1 MFNMKKIYLLL
12 LLFSIICGAFIQKAS
27 ADVIWNNN
35 LHDLLLSNNAVIY
48 TINIRSFNAKDANC
62 DGIIDETEERGNF
75 LNAIDR
81 LDELS
86 ASGVNVI
93 RLLPITPVGKVKAL
107 GTAGS
112 LFAPSSF
119 NDINPQLKAKN
130 SNLSLEAEMQK
141 FVSECH
147 KRNIGVIVDLPCCG
161 SYDLYL
167 QHPELFKKDADLNP
181 IVPADWTDVRLL
193 DAGTNTQINMDVYN
207 LYASFI
213 DFVTNE
219 GFDGIVADV
228 ASSKTSSFWKNL
240 ISETKGRNPQF
251 LFLAEASP
259 YDKSISQYAEFTTL
273 DKLLDAGFD
282 GCYSGYTD
290 FKNWQ
295 TANELFSA
303 VNKTIK
309 LQKKYLGTKS
319 FVSDLNT
326 HNQIS
331 PILINGPQLSDMIL
345 WLNAT
350 LPINAHYVDGFSAG
364 DDYIYFWTNK
374 KARKTYTDDDYYFT
388 HRGQLDIFNF
398 SRRPQGKY
406 VDLFKDFIL
415 SNRVKIATRDIL
427 SNGNFV
433 QLRTNSPNVF
443 SYARS
448 ANSQTI
454 VVIGNLNFKNM
465 QNVNISVPRLS
476 KNVLSVPIKIKSIPT
491 LSNGKISTTLSPGEV
506 QVLMFNSFD
515 IK

>member
-1 MFNMKKIYLLL
+1 MSYMKKIYLLF
-12 LLFSIICGAFIQKAS
+12 LLFFLICGAFIQKAS
-27 ADVIWNNN
+27 ADTIWNNN
-35 LHDLLLSNNAVIY
+35 LRDLLLSNNAIIY
-48 TINIRSFNAKDANC
+48 TVNMRSFNAKDTNG

-119 NDINPQLKAKN
+119 NEINPQLKTKN
-130 SNLSLEAEMQK
+130 STLSLEAEMQK
-141 FVSECH
+141 FVAECH
-147 KRNIGVIVDLPCCG
+147 KRNIGVIIDLPCCG

-167 QHPELFKKDADLNP
+167 QHPELFKKDADSNP

-193 DAGTNTQINMDVYN
+193 DAGNNAQINMDVYN

-213 DFVTNE
+213 DLVTNE
-219 GFDGIVADV
+219 GVDGIIADV
-228 ASSKTSSFWKNL
+228 AYSKPSSFWKNL
-240 ISETKGRNPQF
+240 INETKGRNPQF

-259 YDKSISQYAEFTTL
+259 YDKSISQYTEFTPF

-282 GCYSGYTD
+282 GCYSGYSN

-295 TANELFSA
+295 TANDLYSA
-303 VNKTIK
+303 VNKTLK

-319 FVSDLNT
+319 LVSDLNT

-331 PILINGPQLSDMIL
+331 PILINGPQFSDMIL

-374 KARKTYTDDDYYFT
+374 KATKTYTDDDYYFT

-398 SRRPQGKY
+398 SRKPQGRY
-406 VDLFKDFIL
+406 ADLFKDFIL
-415 SNRVKIATRDIL
+415 SNKVKIATRAIL
-427 SNGNFV
+427 SKGNFV
-433 QLRTNSPNVF
+433 PLRTNSTNVF
-443 SYARS
+443 AYARS

-454 VVIGNLNFKNM
+454 VIIGNLNFKNM
-465 QNVNISVPRLS
+465 QEARVYIPKLS
-476 KNVLSVPIKIKSIPT
+476 KDVLSVPIKIKSIPI
-491 LSNGKISTTLSPGEV
+491 LSKGKISTTLTPGEV

-515 IK
+515 VK

>member
-1 MFNMKKIYLLL
+1 MLSMKKIYLLL
-12 LLFSIICGAFIQKAS
+12 WLFCTICGVLIQQAS
-27 ADVIWNNN
+27 ANIVWNNN
-35 LHDLLLSNNAVIY
+35 LQDLFLSNNAVIY
-48 TINIRSFNAKDANC
+48 TVNIRSFNAKDMNG

-81 LDELS
+81 LDELTE
-86 ASGVNVI
+86 AGVNVI
-93 RLLPITPVGKVKAL
+93 RLLPITPVGKIKAL

-119 NDINPQLKAKN
+119 NDISPQLKAKN

-141 FVSECH
+141 FVAECH

-167 QHPELFKKDADLNP
+167 QHPELFKKDADSNP

-193 DAGTNTQINMDVYN
+193 DVGNNTQINMDVYN

-213 DFVTNE
+213 DLVTNE
-219 GFDGIVADV
+219 GADGIVADV
-228 ASSKTSSFWKNL
+228 AYSKPSSFWKNL

-251 LFLAEASP
+251 LFLAEASH
-259 YDKSISQYAEFTTL
+259 YDKSISQYTEFTPL

-282 GCYSGYTD
+282 GCYSGYSN

-295 TANELFSA
+295 TANDLYSA
-303 VNKTIK
+303 VNSTLK
-309 LQKKYLGTKS
+309 LQKKYLGTKF

-331 PILINGPQLSDMIL
+331 PILINGQQLSDMIL

-374 KARKTYTDDDYYFT
+374 KAPKTYTDDDYYFT

-406 VDLFKDFIL
+406 IDLFKDFIL
-415 SNRVKIATRDIL
+415 SNRVKSSARAIL
-427 SNGNFV
+427 SKGDFIP
-433 QLRTNSPNVF
+433 LRTNSSYVF

-454 VVIGNLNFKNM
+454 IVIGNLNFKNM
-465 QNVNISVPRLS
+465 QEVNVYVPKLH
-476 KNVLSVPIKIKSIPT
+476 KDVLSVPIKIKNIPI
-491 LSNGKISTTLSPGEV
+491 LNKGKITTTLAPGEV
-506 QVLMFNSFD
+506 QVLMFNSFEV
-515 IK
+515 K